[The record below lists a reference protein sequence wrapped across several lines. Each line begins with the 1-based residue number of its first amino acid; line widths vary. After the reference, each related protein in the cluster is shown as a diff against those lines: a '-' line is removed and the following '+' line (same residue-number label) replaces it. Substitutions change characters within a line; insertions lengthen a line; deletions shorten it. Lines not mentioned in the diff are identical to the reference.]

1 MSEADPPQ
9 PTVSVVIA
17 VRNAERYLA
26 ECLDS
31 VAAQT
36 LQDFEILVVDGH
48 STDRTEAIARGYPKV
63 RFFQQDG
70 TGFQNAWNSGI
81 RAAKGRTIA
90 FVDSDDRWTPT
101 KLEKQLAM
109 LDADP
114 ELEAVI
120 GKMRFFME
128 PGEVPPPGFR
138 DRVLGRD
145 HIAQM
150 PGVLMVRPRLF
161 EKIGLW
167 AEDWQIASDID
178 WFLKLKDSGL
188 PVGVVPELLLEKR
201 VHSRNL
207 SYVTASDRIYPTEVL
222 RLLHES
228 IERKRAAARVRD

>member
-1 MSEADPPQ
+1 MSNNEECA

-17 VRNAERYLA
+17 VKNAERYLA

-36 LQDFEILVVDGH
+36 FQEFEILVVDGH
-48 STDRTEAIARGYPKV
+48 STDGTEAIARAYAKV
-63 RFFQQDG
+63 RFLQQDG
-70 TGFQNAWNSGI
+70 AGFQNAWNSGV
-81 RAAKGRTIA
+81 RAAKGRYVA
-90 FVDSDDRWTPT
+90 FLDSDDRWSPI
-101 KLEKQLAM
+101 KLEKQVAM

-114 ELEAVI
+114 ALEAVI
-120 GKMRFFME
+120 GTMRFFME
-128 PGEVPPPGFR
+128 PGEIPPPGFR
-138 DRVLGRD
+138 DRVLGQD
-145 HIAQM
+145 HVAQM

-167 AEDWQIASDID
+167 GEDWQIASDID

-188 PVGVVPELLLEKR
+188 PVGVVPDLLLHKR

-228 IERKRAAARVRD
+228 IERKRAAARSQG

>member
-1 MSEADPPQ
+1 MSGVDAAV

-17 VRNAERYLA
+17 VKNAERYLA
-26 ECLDS
+26 ECLES
-31 VAAQT
+31 VTAQT
-36 LQDFEILVVDGH
+36 FQDFEILVVDGH
-48 STDRTEAIARGYPKV
+48 STDRTEAIARAHAKV
-63 RFFQQDG
+63 RFLQQNG

-90 FVDSDDRWTPT
+90 FLDSDDVWTPI
-101 KLEKQLAM
+101 KLEVQVAM

-114 ELEAVI
+114 SLEAVI

-128 PGEVPPPGFR
+128 PGEIPPPGFR
-138 DRVLGRD
+138 DRVLGQD

-150 PGVLMVRPRLF
+150 PGVLMARPRLF

-167 AEDWQIASDID
+167 GEDWQIASDID
-178 WFLKLKDSGL
+178 WFLKLKDSRL
-188 PVGVVPELLLEKR
+188 PVGIVPELLLHKR

-228 IERKRAAARVRD
+228 IERKRAAAGTK